1 MKKFITR
8 LIYGMVFAVP
18 LMILTYAL
26 ALAAGQSPAGMPASS
41 SAQEVSDCAACHA
54 EFQAAWETSDHGNAT
69 SDPAFQ
75 LAWERAGKDT
85 KCLECHVTGYDPA
98 TGTWQA
104 DGITCVACHNPIP
117 ENHPLEPMGSDRS
130 SQACGKCHT
139 ETYFQ
144 WQVSGHRAAGLD
156 CYGCHDPH
164 ATGLK
169 AENSARLCANCH
181 RDRSSNFTHSAH
193 SSQGLTCA
201 SCHVANTIQGAYGQ
215 GHGAKDHSFFVSLT
229 TCNSCHSYQMHDP
242 VQVHPENP
250 TPMPVDAMVSIEA
263 ATVSNDPIPVSPL
276 GYTTLSGLIGVA
288 LGVIIAPWIERLQRQ
303 RRHDDDELRRR

>member
-1 MKKFITR
+1 MKRFIAR
-8 LIYGMVFAVP
+8 LVYGMVFAIP

-26 ALAAGQSPAGMPASS
+26 AMASGQATDPRSASNAAQD
-41 SAQEVSDCAACHA
+41 SADCQACHA
-54 EFQAAWETSDHGNAT
+54 EFFAAWENSDHGNAT

-75 LAWERAGKDT
+75 LAWERAGKDGE
-85 KCLECHVTGYDPA
+85 CLECHVTGYDPA
-98 TGTWQA
+98 TGAWQA
-104 DGITCVACHNPIP
+104 DGITCLACHNPIP
-117 ENHPLEPMGSDRS
+117 ANHPVEPMGSDRS

-144 WQVSGHRAAGLD
+144 WQVSGHREAGLD

-169 AENSARLCANCH
+169 AANSAQLCANCH

-201 SCHVANTIQGAYGQ
+201 SCHLANTIQGANGQ
-215 GHGAKDHSFFVSLT
+215 GHGAKDHSFFVSLG
-229 TCNSCHSYQMHDP
+229 TCNTCHAYQMHDP

-250 TPMPVDAMVSIEA
+250 TPMPVDAMASIEA
-263 ATVSNDPIPVSPL
+263 APVTSDPIPVSPL

-303 RRHDDDELRRR
+303 RRNDDDEWEER